1 MLKTIKKTLIIL
13 ILLSIYLISLN
24 ITLAYYNTTSNISN
38 TFHAEKYKFSIDGT
52 GGSFNK
58 ENITIDGKEVS
69 LPSPIRDGYDFIGFS
84 SSNSGNVEYTNYI
97 DNVNKIN
104 NKEIYAKW
112 DIINYDINYN
122 LNGGTISNQPVSYNI
137 EDSIT
142 LPTPTKAGYTFTGWT
157 GTDLSSATKNVTIP
171 KGSIGDRN
179 YTANWNVTNYSISY
193 NLNGGTISNQP
204 TSYNYETTFTLPTPT
219 RKGYTFTGWTGT
231 GLSTATKNVTVSKG
245 NIGNRSYTANWQVTN
260 YSISYNLNGGTIT
273 NQPTS
278 YNVENGFT
286 LPTPTKTGYT
296 FTGWTGTGL
305 SSATKNVTVAK
316 GNTGNRSYTA
326 NWQAKEYK
334 LNINSIIQNKT
345 YSNGLDGFTCSVWI
359 DGTQVGNKV
368 KDYYNTSVPYGSK
381 VRVYVYDREGYSVK
395 SFRDK
400 TWTVTGDLTINPT
413 WYDDIAPTITSFK
426 VENLGLYNPS
436 AGTTEGWNIRVTI
449 NAYDKGTGIQ
459 KYQMWIKPYG
469 NGSGSAVHETSSRV
483 FTNVLYLETKNG
495 RTFCATAVD
504 KAGNKSEKSDTIRV
518 EY

>member
-1 MLKTIKKTLIIL
+1 MLKTIKKTLVIL

-38 TFHAEKYKFSIDGT
+38 AFHSEKYKFSIDGT

-58 ENITIDGKEVS
+58 ENITIDGKEVT
-69 LPSPIRDGYDFIGFS
+69 LPSPIREGYDFVGFS
-84 SSNSGNVEYTNYI
+84 SSNSGSVEYTNYI
-97 DNVNKIN
+97 DNVKKIN

-112 DIINYDINYN
+112 DIINY
-122 LNGGTISNQPVSYNI
+122 
-137 EDSIT
+137 
-142 LPTPTKAGYTFTGWT
+142 
-157 GTDLSSATKNVTIP
+157 
-171 KGSIGDRN
+171 
-179 YTANWNVTNYSISY
+179 SISY
-193 NLNGGTISNQP
+193 NLNGGSILNQP
-204 TSYNYETTFTLPTPT
+204 TKYNVEDNITLPTPT

-231 GLSTATKNVTVSKG
+231 GLSTATKNVTIPKES
-245 NIGNRSYTANWQVTN
+245 IGDRTYTANWGVTK
-260 YSISYNLNGGTIT
+260 YSITYNLNGGTIS

-278 YNVENGFT
+278 YNVESSFT
-286 LPTPTKTGYT
+286 LPIPTRKGYT

-305 SSATKNVTVAK
+305 SSATKSVTVAK

-326 NWQAKEYK
+326 NWKANQYK
-334 LNINSIIQNKT
+334 VDINSIIQNKT
-345 YSNGLDGFTCSVWI
+345 YSSGLDGFTYSVWI
-359 DGTQVGNKV
+359 DGTQVANKV
-368 KDYYNTSVPYGSK
+368 KDYYNKSVPYGSK
-381 VRVYVYDREGYSVK
+381 VRVYVYDREGYNVK

-400 TWTVTGDLTINPT
+400 TWTITGDLTVEPT
-413 WYDDIAPTITSFK
+413 WYDDIPPTITNFK

-449 NAYDKGTGIQ
+449 EAYDKGTGIQ

-518 EY
+518 NN